1 MGQKALLIGQSTY
14 VFLDS
19 KPFSA
24 AGVWKNLQAVEA
36 ALRSDVAQFTEADIE
51 ILVDADAQQLRQAIE
66 HFGAHCSHD
75 DLRLL
80 YFCGLGLVD
89 DRTGKSYIATCDTQP
104 HNLSTTA
111 VSDEF
116 MRGVLGRCHSHRQL
130 ICVDSG
136 SPLLVGGEMASDLR
150 PYANGHN
157 SKFFSQIAS
166 EYRAILTGVNL
177 FDGSSRKSTE
187 VSCLTHHL
195 VEGIESGLADL
206 GADGYISVLDIYQYL
221 QLQIHEEDWDG
232 KIALY
237 APETSADIR
246 LFKLPQYQPEVE
258 YRRGVEEYV
267 AAEGGTIG
275 TQGRSVLDF
284 LRHNLGLTLEVS
296 EKIEAEVLRPY
307 QEQQA
312 RLQQYEA
319 AFREALELEN
329 PPGRSLR
336 RWLKHLQQELSLSF
350 EDKAEI
356 EARLAVNGVPTLPQG
371 LPATQTAEVEQVALV
386 SDIALKNGWKHPDH
400 F

>member
-14 VFLDS
+14 VFLDN

-36 ALRSDVAQFTEADIE
+36 VLRSDVAQFSEGDIE

-80 YFCGLGLVD
+80 YFCGLGLID

-111 VSDEF
+111 VSDDF
-116 MRGVLGRCHSHRQL
+116 MRGVLGKCHSHRQL
-130 ICVDSG
+130 LCVDSG
-136 SPLLVGGEMASDLR
+136 LPLLMEGEMARDIH

-157 SKFFSQIAS
+157 ADFFSHIAS
-166 EYRAILTGVNL
+166 DHRAILTGVNL
-177 FDGSSRKSTE
+177 FDGSSRRSTE
-187 VSCLTHHL
+187 VSCFTHHL

-221 QLQIHEEDWDG
+221 QLQIHEEDWNG
-232 KIALY
+232 KISLY

-267 AAEGGTIG
+267 AAEGGMIG
-275 TQGRSVLDF
+275 AQGRSVLDF

-307 QEQQA
+307 QERQA

-319 AFREALELEN
+319 AFREAIELEN

-336 RWLKHLQQELSLSF
+336 RWLKHLQQNLSLSF
-350 EDKAEI
+350 EDTAEI
-356 EARLAVNGVPTLPQG
+356 EARMAVGGVATLSQS
-371 LPATQTAEVEQVALV
+371 LPASQTTEIEQVALV
-386 SDIALKNGWKHPDH
+386 SDVALKNGWKHPDH